1 MKSEKNVSDA
11 EKQKVFKAIE
21 SIIGEL
27 KKDRIVLRARLRDDL
42 EMESFERAMLAYDR
56 GLDFT
61 DIEDDWTVQDVV
73 NFVKQKK

>member
-42 EMESFERAMLAYDR
+42 EMESFERAMLAYDL

>member
-1 MKSEKNVSDA
+1 MKNEKNVSDA

-42 EMESFERAMLAYDR
+42 GMESFDIAMLACDL

-61 DIEDDWTVQDVV
+61 DIEDGWTVQDVV
-73 NFVKQKK
+73 DFVKQKK

>member
-21 SIIGEL
+21 AIIGEL
-27 KKDRIVLRARLRDDL
+27 RRNEIVSQAHLRNDL
-42 EMESFERAMLAYDR
+42 GMASFERAMLACDL

-61 DIEDDWTVQDVV
+61 DIGDDWTVQDVV
-73 NFVKQKK
+73 DFVKQKK

>member
-42 EMESFERAMLAYDR
+42 GMESFDRAMLAYDL